1 MPIFKFRITWTDDDN
16 IVRDIEILSSQSYY
30 LLHDAIKQ
38 AFGLKPEWHASIA
51 VIDDMGKRGYTLHS
65 AVEKNIKGAPAL
77 SASKTPIGALIAAPD
92 QQFIYALENE
102 HEWDFT
108 INLITIDRSEASEA
122 DYPRLVRKEGIN
134 PTEIIKG
141 KGKEKDAIAEVEEKY
156 DLEAGDDDEDGFG
169 FKNADGDDEGSED
182 NGHDEMD
189 TQSFD
194 DL

>member
-1 MPIFKFRITWTDDDN
+1 MPIFKFRIVWTEDDN

-38 AFGLKPEWHASIA
+38 AFALKPEWHASIA
-51 VIDDMGKRGYTLHS
+51 VIDDTGKRGYTLHS

-77 SASKTPIGALIAAPD
+77 SASKTPIGALINMPH
-92 QQFIYALENE
+92 QQFVYALENP
-102 HEWDFT
+102 HEWDFL
-108 INLITIDRSEASEA
+108 IELITIDRSEASEA
-122 DYPRLVRKEGIN
+122 DYPRLVRKEGLH

-156 DLEAGDDDEDGFG
+156 DLPNAEDDEDSGFG
-169 FKNADGDDEGSED
+169 VKDEDGEDESAG
-182 NGHDEMD
+182 DE
-189 TQSFD
+189 FGAEENYD